1 MIQIKTI
8 QQLKEACTD
17 ESRDFFIQLNGGI
30 RSSKA
35 IEFHSDA
42 EIFEIFNFIDD
53 TDQLLTEEELFTES
67 NIGKAI
73 TKGALYLD

>member
-8 QQLKEACTD
+8 KQLKEACMD
-17 ESRDFFIQLNGGI
+17 ESQDFFIQFNGGV
-30 RSSKA
+30 RSSKT
-35 IEFHSDA
+35 IEFHSDE

-53 TDQLLTEEELFTES
+53 TEQELTEKELFTES

-73 TKGALYLD
+73 TKGAMYLI